1 MSFNKRK
8 IFNRII
14 FPIFISL
21 FLFLNN
27 IKCETTLKID
37 LEKDDQ
43 CSYNLECRTGCCYS
57 GKCSDTGECSVTKVY
72 TVQIIVC
79 IGLVA
84 IFIIYLI
91 VKLRKINED
100 FIKKQNIQNEKNKN
114 NNNNYYKPYN

>member
-1 MSFNKRK
+1 MSFNERK